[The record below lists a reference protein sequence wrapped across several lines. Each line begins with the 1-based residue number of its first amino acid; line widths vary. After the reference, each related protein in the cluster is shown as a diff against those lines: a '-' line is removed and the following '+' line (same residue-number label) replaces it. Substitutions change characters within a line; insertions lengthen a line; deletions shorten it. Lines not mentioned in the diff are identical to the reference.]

1 MWPLWK
7 LDAPPPF
14 QSLLLLFVQGLFWAE
29 CVSIFSEMCTLC
41 HGSYWILCLVCL
53 TVSLG
58 QRFSLM
64 PWTGRSPILCQGTLC
79 VCWAKFQHSIRLQLC
94 LCLHFLLEWSLKVS
108 ERWETGVLL
117 GLSLHR
123 HVYSRSPG
131 ICWSVLKL
139 LWTVHPLDFHLSC
152 WVSFLL
158 LQLVLPP

>member
-1 MWPLWK
+1 MAALEIRCSSSFPEFVVVVCSGAFLSWMCIHFLWNVYS
-7 LDAPPPF
+7 LSW
-14 QSLLLLFVQGLFWAE
+14 QLLNSLLSLLNCQLRTEVFFNAL
-29 CVSIFSEMCTLC
+29 
-41 HGSYWILCLVCL
+41 
-53 TVSLG
+53 
-58 QRFSLM
+58 
-64 PWTGRSPILCQGTLC
+64 TGRSPILCQGTLC